1 MREIRRRRRC
11 HWRAPRQAIRV
22 GICIRQPLRSRRRSR
37 LSVGSSPCRPVA
49 AAATS
54 SVSLLA
60 IAKITHRRRSQQASK
75 RQSLPGRSSSFS
87 FSFSSPERELELRQ
101 ERPNGS
107 MIDSLVSP
115 SHTHT
120 AHAKRLVAAITNR
133 PPPTS
138 PPKTTKKT
146 RGSRRGGHYES
157 RSLPAAS
164 RRSPPIEFSR
174 SPALGR
180 SFFSLASRLAAR

>member
-115 SHTHT
+115 SHTHSSRQT
-120 AHAKRLVAAITNR
+120 FGGGHHKSAAADVAAEDEQEDERLPSGR
-133 PPPTS
+133 PLREPES
-138 PPKTTKKT
+138 PC
-146 RGSRRGGHYES
+146 GF
-157 RSLPAAS
+157 AALS
-164 RRSPPIEFSR
+164 
-174 SPALGR
+174 AD
-180 SFFSLASRLAAR
+180 